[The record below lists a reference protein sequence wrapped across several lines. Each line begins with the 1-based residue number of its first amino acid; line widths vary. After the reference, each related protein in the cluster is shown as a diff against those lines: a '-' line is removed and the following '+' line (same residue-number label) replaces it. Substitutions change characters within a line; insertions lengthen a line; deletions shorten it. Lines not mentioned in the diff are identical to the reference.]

1 MSDVLNVGLNKV
13 TLEIS
18 LERNSVHEVESKL
31 TKTAEVT
38 PSSSKREKFIF
49 SDKTEYLLPEA
60 INLNSMP
67 IRQAE
72 KVALMLKNRDAAF
85 FHSDFDL
92 GYCDLIPHTIQLK
105 DNKPVNLSYRR
116 IPPHEVEEVRKVL
129 QEMLDKGIIRKSS
142 SCYGSPIVIV
152 RKKNGSIRLC
162 VDYRQVNE
170 KSELDAFPLPRI
182 SEALEA
188 LRKSKIFSSLDL
200 AHGYFQV
207 AMDPK
212 SIPVTAFRV
221 PWGLFEFTR
230 LPQGLKNSPS
240 TFQRIMEFI
249 FGDLNLISILLY
261 LDDILIFSPNFEQ
274 HIENLDTV
282 LECLIKNGLK
292 LNGKKCSLFQT
303 KLLYLCHVVSEN
315 GIGVDPNKIKQ
326 ILDWPVPKT
335 MEELRSFLGLASYY
349 RKFVKNFSQI
359 VAPLNQLMSQVQ
371 EKAGKQ
377 IPLAWD
383 QSATDA
389 LGEIKQLLTRAPV
402 LVYPD
407 FNKQFVVEVDAALSG
422 LGVCLSQYN
431 DQGELHP
438 VAYAS
443 RG

>member
-1 MSDVLNVGLNKV
+1 
-13 TLEIS
+13 
-18 LERNSVHEVESKL
+18 
-31 TKTAEVT
+31 
-38 PSSSKREKFIF
+38 
-49 SDKTEYLLPEA
+49 
-60 INLNSMP
+60 
-67 IRQAE
+67 
-72 KVALMLKNRDAAF
+72 
-85 FHSDFDL
+85 
-92 GYCDLIPHTIQLK
+92 
-105 DNKPVNLSYRR
+105 
-116 IPPHEVEEVRKVL
+116 
-129 QEMLDKGIIRKSS
+129 MLDKGIIRKSS

-182 SEALEA
+182 SEDLKALG
-188 LRKSKIFSSLDL
+188 KSKIFSSLDL
-200 AHGYFQV
+200 AHGYFQL

-261 LDDILIFSPNFEQ
+261 LDDIFIFSPNFEQ

-282 LECLIKNGLK
+282 LERLIKNGLK

-303 KLLYLCHVVSEN
+303 KLLYLGHVVSES
-315 GIGVDPNKIKQ
+315 GIGVDPNKIKR

-335 MEELRSFLGLASYY
+335 MDELRSFLGLASYY

-377 IPLAWD
+377 IPLALD
-383 QSATDA
+383 
-389 LGEIKQLLTRAPV
+389 
-402 LVYPD
+402 
-407 FNKQFVVEVDAALSG
+407 
-422 LGVCLSQYN
+422 
-431 DQGELHP
+431 
-438 VAYAS
+438 
-443 RG
+443 